1 MDNKTIVRT
10 IIFSVIILNLVGLF
24 AYIYRKSNYLS
35 RHCDDINAIYTDI
48 GKVASFN
55 VNAPA
60 NEGMKLRDFYIKTAY
75 NCCAT
80 GGFKNT
86 YVSTCALKQIIRQ
99 GVRCLDMEIYS
110 INGDPVVAVSSLNDY
125 NFKQSFNSIPLLDVM
140 KVINNY
146 AFSGGTC
153 PNPNDPLMIHI
164 RLKTDRTETI
174 AAISDAILKTVHN
187 RLLGK
192 EYSYEYQ
199 GNNLGAVEM
208 KDLMGKVIIA
218 VDKNNKKF
226 LSTSLDEYVNI
237 CSNSMFMRALRSHAV
252 KYAPDMNELIEYNK
266 KNMTLTMPDLSTSD
280 KNSPASLHMKY
291 GCQMIG
297 MNYQNYDTNLEFNE
311 AMFAENKSAFVLRPE
326 HLRFVPVTIA
336 KPSTQDPNLSYAT
349 RTVKSDYYNFNI

>member
-24 AYIYRKSNYLS
+24 AYIYRKTNYLS

-55 VNAPA
+55 VNAPD
-60 NEGMKLRDFYIKTAY
+60 NQGKKLRDFYIKTAY
-75 NCCAT
+75 NCCGT

-110 INGDPVVAVSSLNDY
+110 VNNRPVVAVSSLNDY
-125 NFKQSFNSIPLLDVM
+125 NFKQSFNSIPLLDVLN
-140 KVINNY
+140 VINDY

-153 PNPNDPLMIHI
+153 PNPNDPLIIHF

-174 AAISDAILKTVHN
+174 SMISDAILNSVHN

-192 EYSYEYQ
+192 DYSYEYQ
-199 GNNLGAVEM
+199 GNNLGAVDM

-218 VDKNNKKF
+218 VDKDNKKF
-226 LSTSLDEYVNI
+226 LSTPLDEYVNI
-237 CSNSMFMRALRSHAV
+237 CSNAMFMRALRSHAV

-266 KNMTLTMPDLSTSD
+266 KNMTLSMPNLSTSD
-280 KNSPASLHMKY
+280 TNSPASLHMKY

-297 MNYQNYDTNLEFNE
+297 MNYQNYDSNLEFYE
-311 AMFAENKSAFVLRPE
+311 TMFAENKSAFALRPAN
-326 HLRFVPVTIA
+326 LRFIPTTVN
-336 KPSTQDPNLSYAT
+336 KPPPQDTNLSYAT
-349 RTVKSDYYNFNI
+349 RNVKSDYYNFNI